1 MECIEGLC
9 SLFEKKLTLVNGMP
23 RLLAFTVV
31 FAQDDTDA
39 AELA

>member
-1 MECIEGLC
+1 MECIEG
-9 SLFEKKLTLVNGMP
+9 LFEKKLTLVKDMP
-23 RLLAFTVV
+23 RLLALTVV